1 MNNILS
7 KVIIFVAGATI
18 GSLATYKIVK
28 SKYDKLI
35 DEEIESVREAYSRT
49 YDENVKDQDSNEG
62 QNNESDNN
70 KEAYEDY
77 SDETV
82 EEYESIVSQYSGDY
96 EDEGEDAGKDD
107 GEEVDYGMDRPYVIS
122 PDAFA
127 DSEYVTA
134 SFWYFEDGILT
145 DEDYNVIEE
154 EDIEELIGKES
165 LEHFGDYPDD
175 PDTVYVRDDSLKVDY
190 EICRDNRC
198 YSEI

>member
-1 MNNILS
+1 MIEVEKTITDNP
-7 KVIIFVAGATI
+7 FVDNLI
-18 GSLATYKIVK
+18 YY
-28 SKYDKLI
+28 SKYLALNCIIK
-35 DEEIESVREAYSRT
+35 DE
-49 YDENVKDQDSNEG
+49 DD
-62 QNNESDNN
+62 
-70 KEAYEDY
+70 
-77 SDETV
+77 
-82 EEYESIVSQYSGDY
+82 
-96 EDEGEDAGKDD
+96 GEDD

-154 EDIEELIGKES
+154 EDIEELVGKES